1 MNLRV
6 KRMSKYAVVRQSKVD
21 PEVWISQ
28 YESRFLLLCTL
39 YMLTHFKPSVW
50 LSDVIVIDRIDEKRI

>member
-1 MNLRV
+1 MT
-6 KRMSKYAVVRQSKVD
+6 KYAVVRQSRID

-28 YESRFLLLCTL
+28 YESRFLPLCAL

-50 LSDVIVIDRIDEKRI
+50 MSDVVIIDTIDADIISDN

>member
-1 MNLRV
+1 MA
-6 KRMSKYAVVRQSKVD
+6 KYTVLRQSRID
-21 PEVWISQ
+21 PEVWIPQ

-50 LSDVIVIDRIDEKRI
+50 MSDVIIIDCIEGERV

>member
-1 MNLRV
+1 MV
-6 KRMSKYAVVRQSKVD
+6 KYAVVRQSKVD
-21 PEVWISQ
+21 SEVWISE

-50 LSDVIVIDRIDEKRI
+50 MSDGVKIDDVGSS